1 MEHEKALGL
10 KVRIKR
16 LPLLYYFL
24 YLLLMISQEQLA
36 EYQKLRAKE
45 GLPEISDMDALTEAS
60 ALVNLISLVVEK
72 NEGK

>member
-1 MEHEKALGL
+1 
-10 KVRIKR
+10 
-16 LPLLYYFL
+16 
-24 YLLLMISQEQLA
+24 MISQEQLD

>member
-10 KVRIKR
+10 KVRIKL
-16 LPLLYYFL
+16 LPLLYNFL
-24 YLLLMISQEQLA
+24 YLLLMISQEQLD

-45 GLPEISDMDALTEAS
+45 GLPEISDMDALAEAS

>member
-1 MEHEKALGL
+1 MEHEKAPGL

-16 LPLLYYFL
+16 LPLLNNFL
-24 YLLLMISQEQLA
+24 YLLLMISQEQLD

-45 GLPEISDMDALTEAS
+45 WLPVISDMDALTEAS
-60 ALVNLISLVVEK
+60 ALINLISIVVEK